1 MIKSEEEAQRQGID
15 FFNHQDLPKFA
26 GMVDDGVCLDELFP
40 KIVRSLGKKRVLLL
54 YRKLRGELKV
64 YFLNQFRTGS
74 RKFNWRLQK
83 IDLKYKRWKNPI
95 SNPKYLREV
104 NGLLIKYLETR

>member
-40 KIVRSLGKKRVLLL
+40 KIVRSLGKKRVLIL
-54 YRKLRGELKV
+54 YRKLRRELKI
-64 YFLNQFRTGS
+64 YFLNNFSSGS
-74 RKFNWRLQK
+74 QKFNGQLQK
-83 IDLKYKRWKNPI
+83 IDLEYERWKNPI

-104 NGLLIKYLETR
+104 DRLLIKYLEE